1 MIPDCRNDI
10 LSRVARDL
18 EFSAHSMSTSAE
30 GYGERT
36 RAKVD
41 AIKMLKKP
49 EAWLGEEEW
58 HGEDFEDAK
67 DVLDVVHRLCKVGIK
82 GKGRAVG

>member
-1 MIPDCRNDI
+1 
-10 LSRVARDL
+10 
-18 EFSAHSMSTSAE
+18 MSTSAE

-41 AIKMLKKP
+41 AVKMLKKP

-67 DVLDVVHRLCKVGIK
+67 DVLDVVHRLCKVGGGRK